1 MVRRRL
7 TLEQVATALIGDA
20 KTVADR
26 YILERGDQMSST
38 QDVRDGI
45 EYAFILAGL
54 RTNPAYFS
62 FDHAVYEPKY
72 VVGLAMKMRFNISD
86 EDFATGILGG

>member
-1 MVRRRL
+1 MVRKRL

-62 FDHAVYEPKY
+62 FHNASFEPKH
-72 VVGLAMKMRFNISD
+72 VVGLAMKMRFGMTD
-86 EDFATGILGG
+86 EEYATGILGG